1 MIRNSDIELNYLRER
16 NEVLLGRIEEYMLDM
31 RDMNR
36 KIREL
41 EIKLSRANHPSQPQ
55 END

>member
-1 MIRNSDIELNYLRER
+1 MKSNDIELNYLRER

-41 EIKLSRANHPSQPQ
+41 EIKLSRFNHPSQPQ